1 MWLRIACLLSVLFS
15 FSNVQSKDIL
25 TFPDYVISG
34 VETRVLIDSQDSVVT
49 ISGNTFNVQSTDEE
63 SRFIEMTF
71 ESSNSYDFSGYTHN
85 SIPKVI
91 PAWWAVI
98 PPLIAIL
105 MALILKEVIISL
117 FAGIFIGAATLG
129 YYVDGISGIFGAFL
143 KVLDHYMLH
152 ALADTDHLSV
162 ILFSLLIGAL
172 VAVIS
177 RNGGMQGV
185 VNRIVRFA
193 QTRRSGMLSTYFLG
207 IAIFFDDYANTLVV
221 GNTMRSVTDKL
232 RISRE
237 KLAYIVDSTAAPI
250 AAIAFV
256 TTWIGAELGYIASGV
271 EKINENGVL
280 VQEGAY
286 SIFMNSLTYSFY
298 PILTL
303 VFMFMLIWKKRD
315 FGPMY
320 KIEADTIQHGIS
332 SGADNDQSTV
342 DTKEFEPADES
353 RIRSFNA
360 VIPILVVIF
369 GTIAGLVFT
378 GMQSW
383 TNTFNEQSIST
394 QQGFFAALD
403 THAGQNLSFIQK
415 IGLIIGEAD
424 SYASLLWSSLCGLT
438 LAIVLTSIQRIMNL
452 RDTMEVVISGI
463 KTMIPAIA
471 ILVLAWS
478 LAAVTGELHTA
489 DVIKQAFGSTFP
501 AWLIP
506 AITFVLSAIIAFSTG
521 SSWSTMALVYP
532 IMIPTAFVMA
542 QEVDSLD
549 SMAIL
554 YNTVASVLAGA
565 VLGDHCSPISDTT
578 ILSSLASSCNHVSH
592 VRTQMPYAL
601 TVGAVAL
608 FLGIIPGALGIP
620 FYITF
625 PIAILALYFIIH
637 FFGKKHFEPQN

>member
-1 MWLRIACLLSVLFS
+1 MLLRVICLLTCFLTFVPAYG
-15 FSNVQSKDIL
+15 QHTL
-25 TFPDYVISG
+25 TFPDYAISG
-34 VETRVLIDSQDSVVT
+34 VESKVYIQTADSMV
-49 ISGNTFNVQSTDEE
+49 
-63 SRFIEMTF
+63 FIGGKSYPVETTKEGSQF
-71 ESSNSYDFSGYTHN
+71 LEFSFYQNKTYDFSEFNHN
-85 SIPKVI
+85 ATPKII

-98 PPLIAIL
+98 PPLVAIL
-105 MALILKEVIISL
+105 MALLLKEVIIAL
-117 FAGIFIGAATLG
+117 FTGIFIGAATLG
-129 YYVDGISGIFGAFL
+129 FYTEGIGGIFSAFL
-143 KVLDHYMLH
+143 TVLDHYMLH
-152 ALADTDHLSV
+152 ALTDTDHLSV

-207 IAIFFDDYANTLVV
+207 IAIFFDDYANTLIV

-256 TTWIGAELGYIASGV
+256 TTWIGAELGYIATGV
-271 EKINENGVL
+271 EKINEDGML
-280 VQEGAY
+280 IQEGPY

-298 PILTL
+298 PVLTL

-320 KIEADTIQHGIS
+320 KIEAETIEKGINS
-332 SGADNDQSTV
+332 AEDNDQSTL
-342 DTKEFEPADES
+342 DTKEFEPADEH

-360 VIPILVVIF
+360 VLPIVVVIM
-369 GTIAGLVFT
+369 GTICGLIFT
-378 GMQSW
+378 GMESW
-383 TNTFNEQSIST
+383 STTFSEHAIST
-394 QQGFFAALD
+394 ENGFFSALEI
-403 THAGQNLSFIQK
+403 HQGRSLSGIQRV
-415 IGLIIGEAD
+415 GLLIGEAN
-424 SYASLLWSSLCGLT
+424 SYAALLWASLCGLS
-438 LAIVLTSIQRIMNL
+438 LAILLTTTQRIMNL

-478 LAAVTGELHTA
+478 LASVTGELRTA
-489 DVIKQAFGSTFP
+489 DVIKDAFGSTFP
-501 AWLIP
+501 AWLVP
-506 AITFVLSAIIAFSTG
+506 AITFVLSAVIAFSTG

-532 IMIPTAFVMA
+532 IMIPTAFAMA

-625 PIAILALYFIIH
+625 PLAILALYMIIH
-637 FFGKKHFEPQN
+637 FFGKKHVEPIN